1 MKPTPLEK
9 AFAIVGN
16 RSALARAIGITPWAV
31 SKWDVN
37 KPPTERCLD
46 IERATGG
53 QVTAEQLRP
62 DVNWEY
68 VRSRQK

>member
-1 MKPTPLEK
+1 MNHTPLEK

-37 KPPTERCLD
+37 KPPQ
-46 IERATGG
+46 G
-53 QVTAEQLRP
+53 
-62 DVNWEY
+62 
-68 VRSRQK
+68 

>member
-1 MKPTPLEK
+1 MKHTPLEK

-37 KPPTERCLD
+37 KPPIERCLD